1 MSLILEALR
10 KMEQDRNSRRGAAQ
24 DIRPEVLRYRRAG
37 QPQKNR
43 PYLPWALGALLLAGV
58 LGAGLFL
65 KGGRETVVTQE
76 LAPPAPAGS
85 VSVVA
90 PDPTPPAAQPAL
102 PAPAA
107 FPAPVVPVVAPQNPP
122 RAETA
127 PAEAPRPRP
136 DRPPAAQLKARAQ
149 QQAVTAPVSH
159 KEAAAPPV
167 AAPDITV
174 TGIAWQ
180 DERNLRRAVVNGSL
194 VGEGA
199 EVAGARVIEIRED
212 RVRLSRGGQTIEAA
226 FSSGLAPH

>member
-43 PYLPWALGALLLAGV
+43 PYLPWALGALLLAGA
-58 LGAGLFL
+58 LGTSLFL
-65 KGGRETVVTQE
+65 KGGRETIVSHE
-76 LAPPAPAGS
+76 LAPPAPAGPAS
-85 VSVVA
+85 AVS

-102 PAPAA
+102 PVPAVLPA
-107 FPAPVVPVVAPQNPP
+107 TAVPQSPARSDSAPV
-122 RAETA
+122 
-127 PAEAPRPRP
+127 EAPRPRP
-136 DRPPAAQLKARAQ
+136 DRQSPAQLKARAQ
-149 QQAVTAPVSH
+149 QTGTAPVSRN
-159 KEAAAPPV
+159 ETAAPAV

-180 DERNLRRAVVNGSL
+180 DERSLRRAVVNGSL